1 MPNFNRK
8 NKKSQSLKSKIR
20 SYNRILNKK
29 VFFLLIYLI
38 FQDISDEQ
46 KNYILNLINEINEK
60 INDKNEEK
68 LEKNINIKTKKV
80 FYYFIILFI
89 IV

>member
-29 VFFLLIYLI
+29 VILLINLI
-38 FQDISDEQ
+38 NFQDISDEQ

-80 FYYFIILFI
+80 FYYFIIFI